1 MKPLY
6 CILLIDDNRATNF
19 LHQTLIE
26 ELDMAQQVT
35 VVQNGKE
42 GLSFLEEHQQAN
54 SFPELIFVDIN
65 MPVMDGY
72 EFLDIYQTRRYNQIK
87 HSLVIILTTSSN
99 PRDTDKVKQL
109 NLPYVHYYVKPLKE
123 EDLQRLAAVYTENSL
138 KQQ

>member
-1 MKPLY
+1 
-6 CILLIDDNRATNF
+6 
-19 LHQTLIE
+19 
-26 ELDMAQQVT
+26 MAQQVT